1 MADVNLTSRIARD
14 PQTGENYK
22 VDGGMTFNE
31 WKKGLSDEQKN
42 ALKYVA
48 NAEKRGIIEKKRK
61 KNDNKSETMPK
72 KHTDLLKL
80 RFNKQKRL

>member
-1 MADVNLTSRIARD
+1 MQSYCWREMLIIS
-14 PQTGENYK
+14 EKNYIRYDLMK
-22 VDGGMTFNE
+22 NS
-31 WKKGLSDEQKN
+31 LSDEQKN

-80 RFNKQKRL
+80 RSNKQKRL